1 MNRTETLCWSCQR
14 AVPDPTIACSWSRRF
29 KPVPGWDAEETQLI
43 SNGQRIKSYC
53 VYDCPMFLRDDNRR
67 R

>member
-29 KPVPGWDAEETQLI
+29 KPVPGWDAEET
-43 SNGQRIKSYC
+43 
-53 VYDCPMFLRDDNRR
+53 
-67 R
+67 